1 MDEQR
6 MQWLYEVGGLA
17 AGTAG
22 AVLIGAAL
30 GGALGA
36 GLALL
41 PAAAVLLVLGNMTG
55 GDR

>member
-1 MDEQR
+1 
-6 MQWLYEVGGLA
+6 MQWLYEACGLV

-22 AVLIGAAL
+22 AVLVGAAL

-41 PAAAVLLVLGNMTG
+41 PAAVVLLVLGNMTG
-55 GDR
+55 GGN

>member
-1 MDEQR
+1 